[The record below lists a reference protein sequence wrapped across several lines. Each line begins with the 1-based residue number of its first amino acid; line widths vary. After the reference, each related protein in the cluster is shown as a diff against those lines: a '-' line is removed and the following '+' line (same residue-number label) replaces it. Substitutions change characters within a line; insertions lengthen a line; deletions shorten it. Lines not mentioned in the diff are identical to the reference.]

1 MLADIHGNAVALRA
15 VLDDA
20 SRYGVERWWA
30 LGDLVVFGPR
40 PAEVLELLIGLPS
53 IEFVMGNTDR
63 HVVEGTAAF
72 SMAGAGARGVAWT
85 QGVLSQA
92 GMLDWLSGL
101 PASQTL
107 ELSRGAR
114 MLGVHASPSSDD
126 GPGIDPDSSDEQL
139 EELLNGCG
147 AEVVVA
153 GHTHLATDRM
163 VGAIRALNP
172 GSVGL
177 PRRCLGAGWL
187 VVDDKDGLTVEQHV
201 VPFDMDAV
209 ISDLRSCRH
218 PNADYVES
226 VLTGR
231 HPNAALSRRSAHLCS
246 WQSTR
251 HNSTRSAHGRPFQS
265 PTSWSHFCGSKAGR
279 HRSRP
284 HAGSYSAPPNQRRP
298 HGRSLTPT
306 RRPPSAPRAPPRSIR
321 NRGQVWRAPRCRS
334 GAPRQKRGS

>member
-1 MLADIHGNAVALRA
+1 MPPEIPDAEFSGVHYVRGAKPHQWGAFLCKRVAPWLVICHWPIEPRLEPNTTVRPMRLGVLADIHGNAVALRA

-209 ISDLRSCRH
+209 ISDLRSCSASKCRLRRIGPH
-218 PNADYVES
+218 WSPP
-226 VLTGR
+226 GR
-231 HPNAALSRRSAHLCS
+231 ALSRRSAHLCS

-251 HNSTRSAHGRPFQS
+251 HNADRIPPRPCHGREIPEGCK
-265 PTSWSHFCGSKAGR
+265 PAV
-279 HRSRP
+279 
-284 HAGSYSAPPNQRRP
+284 
-298 HGRSLTPT
+298 
-306 RRPPSAPRAPPRSIR
+306 RAA
-321 NRGQVWRAPRCRS
+321 WH
-334 GAPRQKRGS
+334 

>member
-1 MLADIHGNAVALRA
+1 MRVGVLADVHGNAVALRA

-40 PAEVLELLIGLPS
+40 PAEVLQLLSGLPS

-63 HVVEGTAAF
+63 HVVEGTSAF

-107 ELSRGAR
+107 ELSGGTR
-114 MLGVHASPSSDD
+114 MLGIHASPSSDD

-139 EELLNGCG
+139 EGLLNGCG
-147 AEVVVA
+147 AEVVVG
-153 GHTHLATDRM
+153 GHTHLATDRI

-177 PRRCLGAGWL
+177 PRRCRGAGWL
-187 VVDDKDGLTVEQHV
+187 VVDDEDGLTVEQHV
-201 VPFDMDAV
+201 VPFDIDAV
-209 ISDLRSCRH
+209 ISDSHARRY

-231 HPNAALSRRSAHLCS
+231 HPNAH
-246 WQSTR
+246 
-251 HNSTRSAHGRPFQS
+251 
-265 PTSWSHFCGSKAGR
+265 
-279 HRSRP
+279 
-284 HAGSYSAPPNQRRP
+284 
-298 HGRSLTPT
+298 
-306 RRPPSAPRAPPRSIR
+306 
-321 NRGQVWRAPRCRS
+321 
-334 GAPRQKRGS
+334 

>member
-1 MLADIHGNAVALRA
+1 MGVGVLADVHGNAVALRA

-20 SRYGVERWWA
+20 SCYGVQRWWA

-40 PAEVLELLIGLPS
+40 PAEVLQLLSGLPS

-63 HVVEGTAAF
+63 HVVEGTSAF
-72 SMAGAGARGVAWT
+72 SMAGAGAPGVAWT

-107 ELSRGAR
+107 ELSGGTR
-114 MLGVHASPSSDD
+114 MLGIHASPSSDD

-139 EELLNGCG
+139 EGLLNGCG
-147 AEVVVA
+147 AEVVVG
-153 GHTHLATDRM
+153 GHTHLATDRI

-177 PRRCLGAGWL
+177 PRRCRGAGWL
-187 VVDDKDGLTVEQHV
+187 VVDDEDGLTVEHHV
-201 VPFDMDAV
+201 VPFDIDAV
-209 ISDLRSCRH
+209 ISDSRARRY

-231 HPNAALSRRSAHLCS
+231 HPNAH
-246 WQSTR
+246 
-251 HNSTRSAHGRPFQS
+251 
-265 PTSWSHFCGSKAGR
+265 
-279 HRSRP
+279 
-284 HAGSYSAPPNQRRP
+284 
-298 HGRSLTPT
+298 
-306 RRPPSAPRAPPRSIR
+306 
-321 NRGQVWRAPRCRS
+321 
-334 GAPRQKRGS
+334 